1 MPTSDDR
8 QLTAVVITVS
18 TAGAKGRREDKSGPA
33 LRDGLTQLGLSVSAV
48 DLIPDD
54 RLAIQ
59 KAVLQHSDHVPV
71 SLLAF
76 TGGTGATADDVTPES
91 LLPLLDRRFE
101 GFEAALHATGR
112 AATPRAPLSRLLVGS
127 RHRTLILAL
136 PGAPN
141 AITEALGTLEPIL
154 VHLLKLMAGRPDPH

>member
-1 MPTSDDR
+1 MPRSNDR
-8 QLTAVVITVS
+8 QLTAAVITVS
-18 TAGAKGRREDKSGPA
+18 TAGAKGLREDKSGPA
-33 LRDGLTQLGLSVSAV
+33 LRDGLTQLGLSIAAV
-48 DLIPDD
+48 ELIPDD
-54 RLAIQ
+54 RLRIQ
-59 KAVLQHSDHVPV
+59 KAVLQHADFAPV

-91 LLPLLDRRFE
+91 VLPLLDRRFE

-127 RHRTLILAL
+127 RNRTLILAL

-141 AITEALGTLEPIL
+141 AISEALATLEPML
-154 VHLLKLMAGRPDPH
+154 VHLLKLMAGHPDPH